1 MDILPNQVIRLVQ
14 LGQEKEVLDCKSIW
28 ICSSCFTCQARCPK
42 GVSITKI
49 MEAIRLLTLR
59 KNIDHIKVEDLEEGK
74 EGMPQIAL
82 VCSFRKNT
90 G

>member
-1 MDILPNQVIRLVQ
+1 MDILPNQVLRLVQ

-59 KNIDHIKVEDLEEGK
+59 KNIDHVKVEELEEGK
-74 EGMPQIAL
+74 EGIPQIAL